1 MVGRFARSAEGVEM
15 KDRTCLAPSRRV
27 KPQSPSPTMVSYS
40 VMVGSEAMTLLQP
53 PVMIL
58 RIRGEEKVRDEV
70 PSLSDG
76 VEVLDVWATVGVGF
90 GWAGRES
97 PMLSMEIVQPRGR
110 SGMVMEE

>member
-1 MVGRFARSAEGVEM
+1 MSRAVPEGEAAVAVAYYGVVFCDGGLGGYDFVAAACDDFA
-15 KDRTCLAPSRRV
+15 D
-27 KPQSPSPTMVSYS
+27 Q
-40 VMVGSEAMTLLQP
+40 
-53 PVMIL
+53 
-58 RIRGEEKVRDEV
+58 GEEKVRDEV